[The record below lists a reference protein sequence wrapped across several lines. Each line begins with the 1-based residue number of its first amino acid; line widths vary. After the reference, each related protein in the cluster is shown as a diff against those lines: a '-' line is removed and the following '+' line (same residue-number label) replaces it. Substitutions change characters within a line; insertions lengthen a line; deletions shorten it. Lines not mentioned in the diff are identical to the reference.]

1 MRTVSNVRRRI
12 VICVV
17 AAFAAAAVLIAPAPT
32 QADPPQCDNGPI
44 VLDGCTSPGVC
55 TAVID
60 NQCVGVQPPLLP
72 APPPVKVGIEGG
84 VGVGA

>member
-1 MRTVSNVRRRI
+1 VRRRI
-12 VICVV
+12 GVCV
-17 AAFAAAAVLIAPAPT
+17 AAASLAAASLIASAPA

-44 VLDGCTSPGVC
+44 VLDGCTSGGVC

-60 NQCVGVQPPLLP
+60 GQCVGVQPPLLP
-72 APPPVKVGIEGG
+72 PPPDVRVGLEGS

>member
-1 MRTVSNVRRRI
+1 VRRRI
-12 VICVV
+12 IVCAV
-17 AAFAAAAVLIAPAPT
+17 AAFIAAANLIASAPA
-32 QADPPQCDNGPI
+32 QADPPQCDTGPI
-44 VLDGCTSPGVC
+44 VMEGCTPGGVC

-72 APPPVKVGIEGG
+72 PPPPVRVGIEGS